1 MSKRTFYSGGK
12 SIEVTKQ
19 HLVEYHDIKS
29 ENDIDLY
36 LRPEQVVKRCIDPKQ
51 AKKQRKN
58 KMQQFLHNLYRR
70 KYK

>member
-1 MSKRTFYSGGK
+1 MEIIR
-12 SIEVTKQ
+12 E
-19 HLVEYHDIKS
+19 HLVEYHDIQS

-36 LRPEQVVKRCIDPKQ
+36 LRPEQVVKRCVDPKK

-58 KMQQFLHNLYRR
+58 KMQQFLHNLSRR